1 MDELDSGSPPRD
13 GGVITGA
20 GGVERMRSAD
30 DCTTAFNLEGATYG
44 PVETLAAVWAE
55 PNRVCFQG

>member
-55 PNRVCFQG
+55 PN